1 MSQQFVIKQMYV
13 RMPEELH
20 RLLRH
25 EAAEDDLSLNQCILN
40 LLSEAF
46 FESEE
51 RVITKPDGGTV
62 IKYTPKLTGKGQT
75 HFMGVFMREGK

>member
-40 LLSEAF
+40 LLSEALEARRASAPMPQQSF
-46 FESEE
+46 QQE
-51 RVITKPDGGTV
+51 
-62 IKYTPKLTGKGQT
+62 Q
-75 HFMGVFMREGK
+75 

>member
-40 LLSEAF
+40 LLGEAL
-46 FESEE
+46 EVRHVSVPTCQ
-51 RVITKPDGGTV
+51 RTQRKQ
-62 IKYTPKLTGKGQT
+62 L
-75 HFMGVFMREGK
+75 